1 MNTDSIANGYRFIRN
16 FFKSYGYKAQQCD
29 VEDVFQ
35 RAALR
40 SLETGSSPEGTNF
53 YAYLKY
59 SCLKFFRDDLP
70 KNQHDRIQDAS
81 DMEAAQDGLDVIL
94 ILEDMELIR
103 PLLDSLPD
111 SQREAVLMEYWGM
124 NPSTAA
130 AVSGRTLGAV
140 YIGRCCGVKT
150 LRIQLTKST

>member
-1 MNTDSIANGYRFIRN
+1 LNNDTIADGYRFIRN
-16 FFKSYGYKAQQCD
+16 FFKSYGHKAQQPD

-40 SLETGSSPEGTNF
+40 SLETGGSPDNF

-59 SCLKFFRDDLP
+59 SCLQFFRDDLP
-70 KNQHDRIQDAS
+70 KNSHQSVWESDAMHRGQNDS
-81 DMEAAQDGLDVIL
+81 NLSS

-103 PLLDSLPD
+103 PMLDDLPP

-124 NPSTAA
+124 SPDMAA
-130 AVSGRTLGAV
+130 AETGKTLQAV
-140 YIGRCCGVKT
+140 YIGRCRGVKT
-150 LRIQLTKST
+150 LSEWLTKST